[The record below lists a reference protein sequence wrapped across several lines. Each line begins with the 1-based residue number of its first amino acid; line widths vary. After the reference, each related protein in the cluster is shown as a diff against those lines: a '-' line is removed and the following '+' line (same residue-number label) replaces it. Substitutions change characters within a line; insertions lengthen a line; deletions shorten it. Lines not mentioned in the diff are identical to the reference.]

1 VSRETQDAALLDA
14 LNAFRAL
21 VAALKCAD
29 RVAWVDAQIS
39 LLGHAGQLSE
49 PEHWNIYEHYL
60 VRDAVPKMIEAVE
73 RYNAVAENKGR
84 TQ

>member
-1 VSRETQDAALLDA
+1 VSSEQQTLLEA
-14 LNAFRAL
+14 LNVFRAL

-39 LLGHAGQLSE
+39 LLGHSGQLSE
-49 PEHWNIYEHYL
+49 PEHWNIYENYL
-60 VRDAVPKMIEAVE
+60 VRDAVAKMIEAVE
-73 RYNAVAENKGR
+73 RYNAVAESKGR